1 MTSLSSAGV
10 DSFVSAQTRQYV
22 LLVAAALF
30 AVTLARVAWSKHMR
44 KEPPVINPPGMFDL
58 TGGSTKVDFL
68 RRSYE
73 MIYDNSRKGS
83 NRPYTM
89 YTDVGAVIVLP
100 PKFADEI
107 KNNPR
112 LDFMTNVENEFHGDG
127 SVPGFEVFNT
137 DFAGSIL
144 VQVARKQL
152 TKFLNKI
159 TKPLSDE
166 AAFSL
171 GTILGDDSD
180 WKELNLLEVNL
191 SLVARLS
198 SRVFLGDKLCRDP
211 GWLQVTSQ
219 YPITSFNAAY
229 KLRLYPKLIR
239 PLVHWFLPECQLLR
253 HQSAQA
259 RSMIQPIINQRLEE
273 KRKALEA
280 GLPVPT
286 YDDAIDWAQEESK
299 QFKYEP
305 ATFQLAMSNAAIHTT
320 SDLFTQTILE
330 LLAHP
335 ELIQPLRDEVIEVLR
350 IHGWTKSGL
359 YNLKLMD
366 SILKETQRVKP
377 ISMVSMQRIAL
388 ADVPLSDG
396 TVIPKGAKLA
406 VANTTRLDGDL
417 YEEPEKFDGYR
428 FLKMRSD
435 PGKENS
441 AQFVT
446 TGTNS
451 LGFGHGTHACPGRF
465 FAANEIKVALCH
477 LVLKYDLELVPG
489 SQPEISWYGFNLNA
503 NKDAKIRVRRRKE
516 EIDID
521 SL

>member
-1 MTSLSSAGV
+1 MTSLSSMGLYSPAY
-10 DSFVSAQTRQYV
+10 AQMKQYV

-30 AVTLARVAWSKHMR
+30 AVTLARVAWNKHTR
-44 KEPPVINPPGMFDL
+44 KQPPVINPPKLFDL

-73 MIYDNSRKGS
+73 MIHDNSRDGS

-137 DFAGSIL
+137 DFASLIL
-144 VQVARKQL
+144 VQVAKKQL

-171 GTILGDDSD
+171 RTILGDYSE
-180 WKELNLLEVNL
+180 WKEFNLLEVNL

-229 KLRLYPKLIR
+229 KLRLYPKWIR

-259 RSMIQPIINQRLEE
+259 RSMIQPIIDQRLEE

-350 IHGWTKSGL
+350 IHGCTKSGL

-435 PGKENS
+435 PGKENT

-477 LVLKYDLELVPG
+477 LVLKYDLELGPG

>member
-1 MTSLSSAGV
+1 MTSLSSAGI
-10 DSFVSAQTRQYV
+10 DPLVSAQTKQYV

-30 AVTLARVAWSKHMR
+30 AVTLARVAWNKHMR
-44 KEPPVINPPGMFDL
+44 KQPPVINPPKLFDL

-73 MIYDNSRKGS
+73 MIHDNSREGS

-100 PKFADEI
+100 PKFAEEI

-137 DFAGSIL
+137 DFASLIL

-171 GTILGDDSD
+171 RTILGDYSY

-253 HQSAQA
+253 HQSALA
-259 RSMIQPIINQRLEE
+259 RSMIQPIIDQRLEE

-396 TVIPKGAKLA
+396 IVIPKGAKLA

-435 PGKENS
+435 PGKENT

-503 NKDAKIRVRRRKE
+503 NKNAKIRVRRRKE